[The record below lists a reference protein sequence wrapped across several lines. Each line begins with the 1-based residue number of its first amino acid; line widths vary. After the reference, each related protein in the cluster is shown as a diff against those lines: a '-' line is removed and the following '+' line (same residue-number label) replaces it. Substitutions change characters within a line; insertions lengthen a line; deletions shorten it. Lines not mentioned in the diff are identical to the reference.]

1 MENAPFKAMA
11 EKIICF
17 KENLLP
23 GAAADARAFYD
34 AGLWNSILSNLCSI
48 PRDSAE
54 EDPSYKQ
61 LVVYAL
67 INAGGRYLSY
77 RRTSRTTEA
86 RLRAKNSIGIGGH
99 VNTGDEMQLSLFG
112 EDFITGA
119 MWREVNEEVKISSPV
134 MGPPELLC
142 FINDDSTEV
151 GRVHFGVAWMLSLE
165 SPDVSLK
172 GEKGIGGL
180 EFLGLGELEKNIDSY
195 ENWSKVMID
204 YLVNSGGRK

>member
-1 MENAPFKAMA
+1 MA

-17 KENLLP
+17 KESLLSE
-23 GAAADARAFYD
+23 AAAEAHAFYD
-34 AGLWNSILSNLCSI
+34 ANLWNSILSNLRSI

-67 INAGGRYLSY
+67 IKAGGRYLSY
-77 RRTSRTTEA
+77 RRTPGTTEA

-119 MWREVNEEVKISSPV
+119 MWREVNEEVKINSPV
-134 MGPPELLC
+134 LSRPELLC

-151 GRVHFGVAWMLSLE
+151 GRVHFGIAWMLNIE

-172 GEKGIGGL
+172 GEKGIGRL
-180 EFLGLGELEKNIDSY
+180 EFRGLPELKKNIDSY
-195 ENWSKVMID
+195 ENWSKVMIE
-204 YLVNSGGRK
+204 YLYNSDGGK